1 MRKSVSRK
9 IENPNDGYLY
19 VQVDGHRDLRHRL
32 LIEQIGRVP
41 KKDYRV
47 TYALSQR
54 GGLVIEKWKGSPLA
68 GVRGQPVCFLPVK
81 WIGRRVR
88 RMVRV
93 FHQKKR
99 R

>member
-47 TYALSQR
+47 TYALSER
-54 GGLVIEKWKGSPLA
+54 GTLWVERWKGSPLA
-68 GVRGQPVCFLPVK
+68 CVRGQPVCFLPVE

-88 RMVRV
+88 RTVAAWRT
-93 FHQKKR
+93 R
-99 R
+99 